1 MTQEAIDG
9 TKYGDIYSPA
19 NAKELQQAYMDYE
32 QGDFLGDL
40 VIKAVHVKDFKAFRD
55 MSIHDFDND
64 DWRAFK
70 FMVKLY
76 ESYKHFVGLQKFIK
90 PEGKK

>member
-1 MTQEAIDG
+1 MVQTATSGTACGDTASPTKADG
-9 TKYGDIYSPA
+9 LKKA
-19 NAKELQQAYMDYE
+19 FMEYE
-32 QGDFLGDL
+32 DGDFLGDM
-40 VIKAVHVKDFKAFRD
+40 VIKAVHVKDFKTFRE
-55 MSIHDFDND
+55 MSIHDFKND

-76 ESYKHFVGLQKFIK
+76 ESYKHFIGLQQFIK